1 MLISH
6 HSTAKDGMEGTAPE
20 RVPNDVAAY
29 IGMME
34 EFDGVVPSD

>member
-1 MLISH
+1 
-6 HSTAKDGMEGTAPE
+6 MEGTAPE

-34 EFDGVVPSD
+34 EFDGAVPSD